1 MWLVIMIIHNKA
13 RFLCCSKLL
22 EKFYSFLVTRIKK
35 RGILSN
41 ETKQREGVVKMKN
54 IISIILG
61 ILMFLKL
68 MELLYGAIFLDKP
81 LNPITK
87 IIFILTLIYIFY
99 VLVKELIIF
108 LKSKY
113 NKSA

>member
-1 MWLVIMIIHNKA
+1 
-13 RFLCCSKLL
+13 
-22 EKFYSFLVTRIKK
+22 
-35 RGILSN
+35 
-41 ETKQREGVVKMKN
+41 MKN

-68 MELLYGAIFLDKP
+68 MELLYGAIFLDKL

-108 LKSKY
+108 LESKY

>member
-1 MWLVIMIIHNKA
+1 L
-13 RFLCCSKLL
+13 SK
-22 EKFYSFLVTRIKK
+22 
-35 RGILSN
+35 
-41 ETKQREGVVKMKN
+41 ETKHREGVVKMKN

>member
-1 MWLVIMIIHNKA
+1 
-13 RFLCCSKLL
+13 
-22 EKFYSFLVTRIKK
+22 
-35 RGILSN
+35 
-41 ETKQREGVVKMKN
+41 MKN

-68 MELLYGAIFLDKP
+68 MELLYGTIFLDKP

>member
-1 MWLVIMIIHNKA
+1 
-13 RFLCCSKLL
+13 
-22 EKFYSFLVTRIKK
+22 
-35 RGILSN
+35 
-41 ETKQREGVVKMKN
+41 MKN

-81 LNPITK
+81 LNTLTK

-113 NKSA
+113 NKNA

>member
-1 MWLVIMIIHNKA
+1 
-13 RFLCCSKLL
+13 
-22 EKFYSFLVTRIKK
+22 
-35 RGILSN
+35 
-41 ETKQREGVVKMKN
+41 MKN

-61 ILMFLKL
+61 ILMFLKS
-68 MELLYGAIFLDKP
+68 MELLYGVIFLDKP

-87 IIFILTLIYIFY
+87 IIFILTIIYIFY

-113 NKSA
+113 NKNA

>member
-1 MWLVIMIIHNKA
+1 
-13 RFLCCSKLL
+13 
-22 EKFYSFLVTRIKK
+22 
-35 RGILSN
+35 
-41 ETKQREGVVKMKN
+41 MKN

-81 LNPITK
+81 LNPIKK

>member
-1 MWLVIMIIHNKA
+1 M
-13 RFLCCSKLL
+13 
-22 EKFYSFLVTRIKK
+22 VTRIK
-35 RGILSN
+35 REEYSLSN
-41 ETKQREGVVKMKN
+41 ETKLKEGVDRMKN

-61 ILMFLKL
+61 ILMFLKS

-99 VLVKELIIF
+99 VLKELIIF
-108 LKSKY
+108 FEVKV
-113 NKSA
+113 

>member
-1 MWLVIMIIHNKA
+1 
-13 RFLCCSKLL
+13 
-22 EKFYSFLVTRIKK
+22 
-35 RGILSN
+35 
-41 ETKQREGVVKMKN
+41 MKN

-68 MELLYGAIFLDKP
+68 MELLYGDIFLDKP

>member
-1 MWLVIMIIHNKA
+1 
-13 RFLCCSKLL
+13 
-22 EKFYSFLVTRIKK
+22 
-35 RGILSN
+35 
-41 ETKQREGVVKMKN
+41 MKN

-68 MELLYGAIFLDKP
+68 MELPYGAIFLDKL

>member
-1 MWLVIMIIHNKA
+1 
-13 RFLCCSKLL
+13 
-22 EKFYSFLVTRIKK
+22 
-35 RGILSN
+35 
-41 ETKQREGVVKMKN
+41 MKN

-81 LNPITK
+81 LNTITK

>member
-1 MWLVIMIIHNKA
+1 
-13 RFLCCSKLL
+13 
-22 EKFYSFLVTRIKK
+22 
-35 RGILSN
+35 
-41 ETKQREGVVKMKN
+41 MKN

-81 LNPITK
+81 LNPIIK

>member
-1 MWLVIMIIHNKA
+1 
-13 RFLCCSKLL
+13 
-22 EKFYSFLVTRIKK
+22 
-35 RGILSN
+35 
-41 ETKQREGVVKMKN
+41 MKN

-87 IIFILTLIYIFY
+87 IIFILTHLYFLCISKRIDYIFE
-99 VLVKELIIF
+99 VKV
-108 LKSKY
+108 
-113 NKSA
+113 

>member
-1 MWLVIMIIHNKA
+1 
-13 RFLCCSKLL
+13 
-22 EKFYSFLVTRIKK
+22 
-35 RGILSN
+35 
-41 ETKQREGVVKMKN
+41 MKN

-81 LNPITK
+81 LNPITN

>member
-1 MWLVIMIIHNKA
+1 
-13 RFLCCSKLL
+13 
-22 EKFYSFLVTRIKK
+22 
-35 RGILSN
+35 
-41 ETKQREGVVKMKN
+41 MKN

-61 ILMFLKL
+61 ILMFLKS
-68 MELLYGAIFLDKP
+68 MELLYGTIFLDKP

-113 NKSA
+113 NESA

>member
-1 MWLVIMIIHNKA
+1 
-13 RFLCCSKLL
+13 
-22 EKFYSFLVTRIKK
+22 
-35 RGILSN
+35 
-41 ETKQREGVVKMKN
+41 MKN

-81 LNPITK
+81 LNPLRK

>member
-1 MWLVIMIIHNKA
+1 
-13 RFLCCSKLL
+13 
-22 EKFYSFLVTRIKK
+22 
-35 RGILSN
+35 
-41 ETKQREGVVKMKN
+41 MKN

-81 LNPITK
+81 LNSITK

>member
-1 MWLVIMIIHNKA
+1 
-13 RFLCCSKLL
+13 
-22 EKFYSFLVTRIKK
+22 
-35 RGILSN
+35 
-41 ETKQREGVVKMKN
+41 MKN

-68 MELLYGAIFLDKP
+68 MELLYGAIFLDKR

>member
-1 MWLVIMIIHNKA
+1 
-13 RFLCCSKLL
+13 
-22 EKFYSFLVTRIKK
+22 
-35 RGILSN
+35 
-41 ETKQREGVVKMKN
+41 MKN

-68 MELLYGAIFLDKP
+68 MELLYGAISLDKP

>member
-1 MWLVIMIIHNKA
+1 
-13 RFLCCSKLL
+13 
-22 EKFYSFLVTRIKK
+22 
-35 RGILSN
+35 
-41 ETKQREGVVKMKN
+41 MKN

-81 LNPITK
+81 LNLLTK

-113 NKSA
+113 NKNA

>member
-1 MWLVIMIIHNKA
+1 
-13 RFLCCSKLL
+13 
-22 EKFYSFLVTRIKK
+22 
-35 RGILSN
+35 
-41 ETKQREGVVKMKN
+41 MKN

-113 NKSA
+113 NKSAQHMYIFNIIIFLNGLINFFNN

>member
-1 MWLVIMIIHNKA
+1 
-13 RFLCCSKLL
+13 
-22 EKFYSFLVTRIKK
+22 
-35 RGILSN
+35 
-41 ETKQREGVVKMKN
+41 MKN

-68 MELLYGAIFLDKP
+68 MELLYGSIFLDKP

>member
-1 MWLVIMIIHNKA
+1 
-13 RFLCCSKLL
+13 
-22 EKFYSFLVTRIKK
+22 
-35 RGILSN
+35 
-41 ETKQREGVVKMKN
+41 MKN

-68 MELLYGAIFLDKP
+68 MELLYGAIFLAKP

-87 IIFILTLIYIFY
+87 NIFILTLIYIFY

>member
-1 MWLVIMIIHNKA
+1 
-13 RFLCCSKLL
+13 
-22 EKFYSFLVTRIKK
+22 
-35 RGILSN
+35 
-41 ETKQREGVVKMKN
+41 MKN

-68 MELLYGAIFLDKP
+68 MELLLYGAIFLDKP

>member
-1 MWLVIMIIHNKA
+1 
-13 RFLCCSKLL
+13 
-22 EKFYSFLVTRIKK
+22 
-35 RGILSN
+35 
-41 ETKQREGVVKMKN
+41 MKN

-87 IIFILTLIYIFY
+87 IIFYTDSHLYFLCISKRIDYIFE
-99 VLVKELIIF
+99 VKV
-108 LKSKY
+108 
-113 NKSA
+113 